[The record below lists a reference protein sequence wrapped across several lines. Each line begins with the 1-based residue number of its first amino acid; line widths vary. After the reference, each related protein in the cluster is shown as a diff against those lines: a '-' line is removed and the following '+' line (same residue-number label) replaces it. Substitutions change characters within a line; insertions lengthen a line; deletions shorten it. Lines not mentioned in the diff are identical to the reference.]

1 MVEEPRKCC
10 GMAPVL
16 VKEHLPGKEYRTIRV
31 ECPKCGMTTQPKMY
45 YSAAIREWNHPR
57 RTERME

>member
-31 ECPKCGMTTQPKMY
+31 ECPKCGKTTQPKMY
-45 YSAAIREWNHPR
+45 YSAAIREWN
-57 RTERME
+57 EQKG